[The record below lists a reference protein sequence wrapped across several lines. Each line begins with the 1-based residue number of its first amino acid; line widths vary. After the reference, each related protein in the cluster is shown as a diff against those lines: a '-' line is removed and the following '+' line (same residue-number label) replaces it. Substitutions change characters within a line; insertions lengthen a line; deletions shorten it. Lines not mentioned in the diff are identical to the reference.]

1 MTIANCDFCGKKTEV
16 VGTHYGSGFG
26 YTRLIC
32 SDCKKELGAESI
44 KEETEKKVKGEENE
58 KDNL

>member
-32 SDCKKELGAESI
+32 SDCKAELGAKSI
-44 KEETEKKVKGEENE
+44 KEEIETEVKNE
-58 KDNL
+58 KEDLQEK

>member
-1 MTIANCDFCGKKTEV
+1 MATITNCDFCGKKTEV

-32 SDCKKELGAESI
+32 SDCKKELGAKSI
-44 KEETEKKVKGEENE
+44 KEEEAEKVKREENE
-58 KDNL
+58 KRT